1 MFLNFLKKFL
11 LKRKLNKALSSIN
24 DAFSVDK
31 IKTVGLLIDETYFTE
46 KNQLIQDLKTNGI
59 EEQDITLL
67 LYHDKDKKRDLN
79 FASFSLKGV
88 SWSGLMA
95 NQEIIDFKANKFD
108 LLISYYDIEKVPLLL
123 VTQRSKA
130 GFKVGF
136 SNIDKRLNH
145 LMIETTAEN
154 SLVFIDE
161 LFKYLKILKKI

>member
-1 MFLNFLKKFL
+1 
-11 LKRKLNKALSSIN
+11 
-24 DAFSVDK
+24 
-31 IKTVGLLIDETYFTE
+31 
-46 KNQLIQDLKTNGI
+46 
-59 EEQDITLL
+59 
-67 LYHDKDKKRDLN
+67 
-79 FASFSLKGV
+79 
-88 SWSGLMA
+88 MA